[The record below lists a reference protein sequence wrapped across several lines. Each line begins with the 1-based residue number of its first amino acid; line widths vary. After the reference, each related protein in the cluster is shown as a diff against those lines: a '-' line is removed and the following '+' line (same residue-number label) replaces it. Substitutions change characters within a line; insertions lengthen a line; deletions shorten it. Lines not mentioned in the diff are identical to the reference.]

1 MCQHKSSKFVSVSLP
16 YSLDMS
22 VIHQSRLLPR
32 QKDGDERKNRIKLK
46 TSGMWPIQ
54 RGPPIC
60 LTDNYIKSPL
70 EPNYCFKFTARLTFE
85 VTLTDFIGIKS
96 NSIKSVS
103 FEIWKG
109 LIMMDWVQ

>member
-1 MCQHKSSKFVSVSLP
+1 MCQHTSPKFLSVSLP

-32 QKDGDERKNRIKLK
+32 QEDGNERKKRIKLK
-46 TSGMWPIQ
+46 TSGLWPTQ

-60 LTDNYIKSPL
+60 LTDTYIKSL
-70 EPNYCFKFTARLTFE
+70 LKPNYCFTFTACLTFE

-96 NSIKSVS
+96 NSIQSVS

-109 LIMMDWVQ
+109 LIMMD